1 MLSLSKH
8 FYRHSKYDYWHDRDA
23 STLLS
28 ITFFVEFP
36 ILQSMKRFL
45 SLAIALLL
53 SATARAQTPLT
64 IPKPVAAA
72 LEQVQPEA
80 IKAHIVY
87 LADDRLLGRK
97 AGTPGYQLAV
107 DYVTEQLKMLGVQPA
122 GEAGTFI
129 QKVRLRRAFLA
140 PGATFVARERQG
152 TSLALVAGQDY
163 VLYPSPELPATRVVD
178 APLAFAGFGIS
189 APELGYDDYAGL
201 DVKGKVV
208 MIVRGA
214 PRTFAPTVA
223 SASQDLAGLLK
234 TATNHGAVGL
244 LLASTH
250 VGALPGLKNGTYS
263 VLGNDGKIVVSRTFA
278 PGSRQQ
284 LYGAVSAGTLQRF
297 LQTAGLDTAQVF
309 AAMRS
314 GKPAS
319 KGLKT
324 IISATAQSTYEDIES
339 YNVVGKVVGSDA
351 KLRDEYVVHSAHL
364 DHLGVGAPVLGDSIY
379 NGAHDNASGVAC
391 VLEIAKIYSQLK
403 EKPKR
408 TILFAFMTGEE
419 LGLLGSSAFTAYPTV
434 PKDEIVADINMDMPT
449 LIAPLLSVVALG
461 APHSTLLKPVQRACA
476 YMNITLEND
485 PEPEQNRFIRS
496 DQYSFVTA
504 GIPAL
509 HLKYGNKTADGRN
522 NLSEEVQ
529 KWRAVTYHKPQDDIN
544 GRFDFE
550 AGKKYVQLCFLVG
563 YQVAQE
569 PTRPR
574 WNKGDFFGQRYGRR

>member
-1 MLSLSKH
+1 MKSLLALS
-8 FYRHSKYDYWHDRDA
+8 A
-23 STLLS
+23 
-28 ITFFVEFP
+28 
-36 ILQSMKRFL
+36 
-45 SLAIALLL
+45 ALLL
-53 SATARAQTPLT
+53 SPAAQAQASLT
-64 IPKPVAAA
+64 VPKPVAAA

-80 IKAHIVY
+80 IKAHIAY

-107 DYVTEQLKMLGVQPA
+107 DYVTEQLKTLGVQPA
-122 GEAGTFI
+122 GEDGTFV
-129 QKVRLRRAFLA
+129 QKVRLRRAFLR
-140 PGATFVARERQG
+140 PGATFAVREWQG
-152 TSLALVAGQDY
+152 TILALAPGQDY
-163 VLYPSPELPATRVVD
+163 VLYPNPELPATRVAD

-189 APELGYDDYAGL
+189 APELSYDDYAGL

-208 MIVRGA
+208 VIVRGA
-214 PRTFAPTVA
+214 PRTFASTVA

-234 TATNHGAVGL
+234 AAVNHGAVGL
-244 LLASTH
+244 LLASAH
-250 VGALPGLKNGTYS
+250 AGALPDLKNGTYS
-263 VLGNDGKIVVSRTFA
+263 VLGVNSKISVSRTFA

-284 LYGAVSAGTLQRF
+284 LYGAVSAATLQRF
-297 LQTAGLDTAQVF
+297 LQTSGLDTTQVF

-319 KGLKT
+319 KGLKAT
-324 IISATAQSTYEDIES
+324 LSATMQSTYQDIES
-339 YNVVGKVVGSDA
+339 FNVVGKFVGSDV

-364 DHLGVGAPVLGDSIY
+364 DHLGVAAPVQGDSIY

-391 VLEIAKIYSQLK
+391 VLEIARIYSQLK
-403 EKPKR
+403 DKPKR
-408 TILFAFMTGEE
+408 SMLFVFMTGEE
-419 LGLLGSSAFTAYPTV
+419 LGLLGSSAFTFYPTV
-434 PKDEIVADINMDMPT
+434 PKAEIVADINMDMPT

-476 YMNITLEND
+476 YLNIALEND

-522 NLSEEVQ
+522 NLSAEVQ

-569 PTRPR
+569 SARPQ
-574 WNKGDFFGQRYGRR
+574 WNKGDFFGQRYGKR

>member
-1 MLSLSKH
+1 MKILISLSIL
-8 FYRHSKYDYWHDRDA
+8 A
-23 STLLS
+23 GLLS
-28 ITFFVEFP
+28 YGPV
-36 ILQSMKRFL
+36 Q
-45 SLAIALLL
+45 
-53 SATARAQTPLT
+53 AQAPLVVT
-64 IPKPVAAA
+64 KPVAQA
-72 LEQVQPEA
+72 LEQVQPAA
-80 IKAHIVY
+80 IKAHIAY

-97 AGTPGYQLAV
+97 AGTPGYQMAV
-107 DYVTEQLKMLGVQPA
+107 DYVTGQLKTLGAQPA
-122 GEAGTFI
+122 GEGGTFI
-129 QKVRLRRAFLA
+129 QKVRLRRAFLK
-140 PGATFVARERQG
+140 PGAIFAAREWQG
-152 TSLALVAGQDY
+152 TTLSLVAGQDY
-163 VLYPSPELPATRVVD
+163 VLYPNPELPATRVAD

-214 PRTFAPTVA
+214 PRTFASTVA

-234 TATNHGAVGL
+234 AAINHGAVGL
-244 LLASTH
+244 LLASAH
-250 VGALPGLKNGTYS
+250 AGSLPDLKNGTYS
-263 VLGNDGKIVVSRTFA
+263 VLGADGKIAVSRTFA
-278 PGSRQQ
+278 AGSKQQ
-284 LYGAVSAGTLQRF
+284 LYGAVNAATFQRF
-297 LQTAGLDTAQVF
+297 LQTAGLDTTQVF
-309 AAMRS
+309 AAIRS

-319 KGLKT
+319 KGLRAT
-324 IISATAQSTYEDIES
+324 ITATMQSTYQDIES
-339 YNVVGKVVGSDA
+339 YNVVGMFLGSDA
-351 KLRDEYVVHSAHL
+351 RLRNEYVVHSAHL
-364 DHLGVGAPVLGDSIY
+364 DHLGVTAPVQGDSIN

-403 EKPKR
+403 DKPKR
-408 TILFAFMTGEE
+408 TMLFAFMTGEE
-419 LGLLGSSAFTAYPTV
+419 LGLLGSAAFAAYPTV
-434 PKDEIVADINMDMPT
+434 PKANIVADINMDMPT

-476 YMNITLEND
+476 YLDIALESD

-509 HLKYGNKTADGRN
+509 HLKYGNKTVDGRN

-569 PTRPR
+569 AARPQ
-574 WNKGDFFGQRYGRR
+574 WNRGDFFGQRYGRR

>member
-1 MLSLSKH
+1 MKSLLALS
-8 FYRHSKYDYWHDRDA
+8 A
-23 STLLS
+23 
-28 ITFFVEFP
+28 
-36 ILQSMKRFL
+36 
-45 SLAIALLL
+45 ALLL
-53 SATARAQTPLT
+53 SPAAQAQASLT
-64 IPKPVAAA
+64 VPKPVAAA

-80 IKAHIVY
+80 IKAHIAY

-107 DYVTEQLKMLGVQPA
+107 DYVTEQLKTLGVQPA
-122 GEAGTFI
+122 GEDGTFV
-129 QKVRLRRAFLA
+129 QKVRLRRAFLR
-140 PGATFVARERQG
+140 PGATFAVREWQG
-152 TSLALVAGQDY
+152 TILALAPGQDY
-163 VLYPSPELPATRVVD
+163 VLYPNPELPATRVTD

-189 APELGYDDYAGL
+189 APELSYDDYAGL

-208 MIVRGA
+208 VIVRGA
-214 PRTFAPTVA
+214 PRTFASTVA

-234 TATNHGAVGL
+234 AAVNHGAVGL
-244 LLASTH
+244 LLASAH
-250 VGALPGLKNGTYS
+250 AGALPDLKNGTYS
-263 VLGNDGKIVVSRTFA
+263 VLGANSKISVSRTFA

-284 LYGAVSAGTLQRF
+284 LYGAVSAATLQRF
-297 LQTAGLDTAQVF
+297 LQTSGLDTTQVF

-319 KGLKT
+319 KGLKAT
-324 IISATAQSTYEDIES
+324 LSATMQSTYQDIES
-339 YNVVGKVVGSDA
+339 FNVVGKFVGSDV

-364 DHLGVGAPVLGDSIY
+364 DHLGVAAPVQGDSIY

-391 VLEIAKIYSQLK
+391 VLEIARIYSQLK
-403 EKPKR
+403 DKPKR
-408 TILFAFMTGEE
+408 SMLFVFMTGEE
-419 LGLLGSSAFTAYPTV
+419 LGLLGSSAFTFYPTV
-434 PKDEIVADINMDMPT
+434 PKAEIVADINMDMPT

-476 YMNITLEND
+476 YLNIALEND

-522 NLSEEVQ
+522 NLSAEVQ

-569 PTRPR
+569 SARPQ
-574 WNKGDFFGQRYGRR
+574 WNKGDFFGQRYGKR

>member
-1 MLSLSKH
+1 MKSILALS
-8 FYRHSKYDYWHDRDA
+8 A
-23 STLLS
+23 
-28 ITFFVEFP
+28 
-36 ILQSMKRFL
+36 
-45 SLAIALLL
+45 ALLL
-53 SATARAQTPLT
+53 SLAAQAQAPLT
-64 IPKPVAAA
+64 VPKPVAAA

-80 IKAHIVY
+80 IKAHIAY

-107 DYVTEQLKMLGVQPA
+107 DYVTEQLKTLGVQPA
-122 GEAGTFI
+122 GEGGTFV
-129 QKVRLRRAFLA
+129 QKVRLRRAFLR
-140 PGATFVARERQG
+140 PGATFAVREWQG
-152 TSLALVAGQDY
+152 TILALAPGQDY
-163 VLYPSPELPATRVVD
+163 VLYPNPELPATRVAD

-189 APELGYDDYAGL
+189 APELSYDDYAGL

-208 MIVRGA
+208 VIVRGA
-214 PRTFAPTVA
+214 PYTFTSTLA

-234 TATNHGAVGL
+234 AAVDHGAVGL
-244 LLASTH
+244 LLASAH
-250 VGALPGLKNGTYS
+250 AGALPDLKNGTYS
-263 VLGNDGKIVVSRTFA
+263 VLGANSKISVSRTFA

-284 LYGAVSAGTLQRF
+284 LYGAVSAATLQRF
-297 LQTAGLDTAQVF
+297 LQTSGLDTTQVF
-309 AAMRS
+309 AAMRN

-319 KGLKT
+319 KGLKAT
-324 IISATAQSTYEDIES
+324 LSATMQSTYQDIES
-339 YNVVGKVVGSDA
+339 FNVMGKFLGSDV

-364 DHLGVGAPVLGDSIY
+364 DHLGVAAPVQGDSIY

-391 VLEIAKIYSQLK
+391 VLEIARIYSQLK
-403 EKPKR
+403 DKPKR
-408 TILFAFMTGEE
+408 SMLFVFMTGEE
-419 LGLLGSSAFTAYPTV
+419 LGLLGSSAFTFYPTV
-434 PKDEIVADINMDMPT
+434 PKAEIVADINMDMPT

-476 YMNITLEND
+476 YLNIALEND

-522 NLSEEVQ
+522 NLSAEVQ

-569 PTRPR
+569 SARPQ
-574 WNKGDFFGQRYGRR
+574 WNKGDFFGQRYGKR

>member
-1 MLSLSKH
+1 
-8 FYRHSKYDYWHDRDA
+8 
-23 STLLS
+23 
-28 ITFFVEFP
+28 
-36 ILQSMKRFL
+36 MKRI
-45 SLAIALLL
+45 LAF
-53 SATARAQTPLT
+53 ATAFFLNTTAQAQAPL
-64 IPKPVAAA
+64 KVAAPVAAA
-72 LEQVQPEA
+72 LELVQPAA
-80 IKAHIVY
+80 IKAHIAY

-107 DYVTEQLKMLGVQPA
+107 DYVTGQLKAMGVQPA
-122 GEAGTFI
+122 GEGGTYM
-129 QKVRLRRAFLA
+129 QKVRLRRAFLR
-140 PGATFVARERQG
+140 PGATFAVREWQG
-152 TSLALVAGQDY
+152 TTFALAAGQDY
-163 VLYPSPELPATRVVD
+163 VLYPNPELPATRVADV
-178 APLAFAGFGIS
+178 PLAFAGYGIS

-214 PRTFAPTVA
+214 PRTFASTVA

-234 TATNHGAVGL
+234 AAINHGAVGL
-244 LLASTH
+244 LVASAH
-250 VGALPGLKNGTYS
+250 AGSLPDLKNGTYS
-263 VLGNDGKIVVSRTFA
+263 VLGADGKIAVSRTFA
-278 PGSRQQ
+278 PGSKQQ
-284 LYGAVSAGTLQRF
+284 FYGAVNAATLQRF
-297 LQTAGLDTAQVF
+297 LQTAELDTTRVF

-319 KGLKT
+319 KGLRAT
-324 IISATAQSTYEDIES
+324 ITATMQSTYQDIES
-339 YNVVGKVVGSDA
+339 SNVVGMLVGSDA
-351 KLRDEYVVHSAHL
+351 KLRNEYVVHSAHL
-364 DHLGVGAPVLGDSIY
+364 DHLGVTAPVLGDSIN

-408 TILFAFMTGEE
+408 TMLFAFMTGEE
-419 LGLLGSSAFTAYPTV
+419 LGLLGSSAFAAYPTV
-434 PKDEIVADINMDMPT
+434 PKSEIVADINMDMPT
-449 LIAPLLSVVALG
+449 IIAPLLSVVALG

-522 NLSEEVQ
+522 NFSEEVQ

-569 PTRPR
+569 AARPQ
-574 WNKGDFFGQRYGRR
+574 WNRGDFFGQRYGKR